1 MKKSAWA
8 PTMSTSLSGDTMDQ
22 ALDPA
27 NPATDASLHWADAWY
42 RDKHVLVTGGSS
54 GIGAAI
60 AKGFVQAGAT
70 VTATG
75 IGERDVEAARAD
87 PTLSRA
93 DLRALDV
100 RSDEAVKALISGLAR
115 LDVVVNCA
123 GVIRRHE
130 ELDPDVFASV
140 VDINLVGSMR
150 VCASARPLLA
160 ETRGSIVNLA
170 SMLSFFGGGL
180 VPGYAASKGGISQM
194 TKSLAIAYAG
204 DGIRVNAIA
213 PGWIETALTSE
224 LQKDPDR
231 GSAIVNRTALKRWG
245 KPDDL
250 VGGVMYL
257 CSPVAS
263 FVTGTV
269 LIIDGGYSIM

>member
-1 MKKSAWA
+1 
-8 PTMSTSLSGDTMDQ
+8 MDQ
-22 ALDPA
+22 ELEPA
-27 NPATDASLHWADAWY
+27 NPVPDASRHWAAAWY

-60 AKGFVQAGAT
+60 AKGFLEAGAI

-75 IGERDVEAARAD
+75 VGERDVEAARAD
-87 PTLSRA
+87 PALSGIDFRT
-93 DLRALDV
+93 LDV
-100 RSDEAVKALISGLAR
+100 RSDDAVKVLVAGLPR

-130 ELDPDVFASV
+130 ELDPAVFASV

-150 VCASARPLLA
+150 VCAAARAQLA
-160 ETRGSIVNLA
+160 ETKGSIVNLA

-204 DGIRVNAIA
+204 DAIRVNAIA

-224 LQKDPDR
+224 LQKDPGR

-250 VGGVMYL
+250 VGGVLYL

-269 LIIDGGYSIM
+269 LVIDGGYSIM